1 MARWAPV
8 AALVYG
14 VVTAGL
20 LLALPPI
27 LDLEPS
33 DARGLWLGAAIILLL
48 VLWAAWYLR
57 RSSRRADA
65 R

>member
-33 DARGLWLGAAIILLL
+33 DARGLWLGAAIIVLL